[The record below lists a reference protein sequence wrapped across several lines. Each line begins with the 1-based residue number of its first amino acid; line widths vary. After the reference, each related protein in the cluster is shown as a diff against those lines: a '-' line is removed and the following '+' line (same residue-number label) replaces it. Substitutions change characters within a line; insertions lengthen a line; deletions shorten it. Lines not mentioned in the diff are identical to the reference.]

1 MEKLKLILILIFLL
15 YSVQIIYTFLHIL
28 FFHNDNYRVSLRNT
42 GAYAIYITILIPLW
56 NHLKKEH
63 ICRWYLKPLITLY
76 ICIVVFS
83 VLILKSRTALIAL
96 TLTYCLPYVT
106 RFFTIQTYIK
116 KVILFTALIC
126 IGFFISY
133 YIFNLKVGSSFGR
146 LLMIKIVL
154 SNATEHFF
162 WGVGLGNFTW
172 YYPQWQSD
180 FFRDT
185 IIKDSG
191 FFLNAGETY
200 VLFNEILQLFVTLGV
215 IPFVI
220 FIILL
225 NHYFTKIK
233 KIDSDILNEI
243 KKSFFMIL
251 ICSLTYYTLHINAV
265 LLVIVYMISLS
276 DRMIMN
282 HHGSRAGK
290 RCSNYLKISIFS
302 ISLFTFFSI
311 YPKYNAIKQWRS
323 IKEASYSHIEGIN
336 IVDTNKVYTKLKN
349 DGKFLADYANY
360 LYEMQSDRGK
370 AIELMEDSKKKF
382 ISKASI
388 ENLAYLYLEQGDY
401 SKSIQYF
408 EWLVGYIP
416 SRFGYRL
423 ELIRLYEKVRN
434 IEKAKEIADFT
445 LNMPV
450 KIESSEV
457 FSIKHE
463 ISEIRQRLGSV
474 R

>member
-1 MEKLKLILILIFLL
+1 
-15 YSVQIIYTFLHIL
+15 
-28 FFHNDNYRVSLRNT
+28 
-42 GAYAIYITILIPLW
+42 
-56 NHLKKEH
+56 
-63 ICRWYLKPLITLY
+63 
-76 ICIVVFS
+76 
-83 VLILKSRTALIAL
+83 
-96 TLTYCLPYVT
+96 
-106 RFFTIQTYIK
+106 
-116 KVILFTALIC
+116 
-126 IGFFISY
+126 
-133 YIFNLKVGSSFGR
+133 
-146 LLMIKIVL
+146 
-154 SNATEHFF
+154 
-162 WGVGLGNFTW
+162 
-172 YYPQWQSD
+172 
-180 FFRDT
+180 
-185 IIKDSG
+185 
-191 FFLNAGETY
+191 
-200 VLFNEILQLFVTLGV
+200 
-215 IPFVI
+215 
-220 FIILL
+220 
-225 NHYFTKIK
+225 
-233 KIDSDILNEI
+233 
-243 KKSFFMIL
+243 
-251 ICSLTYYTLHINAV
+251 
-265 LLVIVYMISLS
+265 
-276 DRMIMN
+276 MN